1 MSKVTLDVTTA
12 APLMPRSYAKKAPY
26 WNQPRKPIIITDAPQ
41 TAPVPPAVTQ
51 AAPMEGGPDFDGSQ
65 HFSALAACGGNNVSP
80 TAYRDQASPAVLV
93 TDRYPNIQSIGMPFD
108 TTEDNY
114 GVSNTIS
121 VCYQAYFGYA
131 VLRNAINLLCDF
143 SISRVHVKTPN
154 KRLKSFIETWFDAIN
169 LNQFMTQFFLEYYRS
184 GNVFIYKWSGKISED
199 GFNMLKESYSSA
211 GESIAKKSP
220 VVPIRY
226 TILNPMQIYLQR
238 GASYTYG
245 YVRMLS
251 TYEIERLKNPQ
262 TDEDKQL
269 FKSFPEDIQRQIK
282 QGGAW
287 RWLFV
292 PLDQNRLYYVF
303 YRKQD
308 YEPLAVPLAFPVLN
322 DIEFKLNLRRMDTA
336 LANTVEQVLLLVTT
350 GRAADQWNQVAGAKN
365 LAALQTLFQTQT
377 VGRVLIAD
385 YTTKAEWKIPDI
397 KELLGPEK
405 YARVDQDIKEG
416 LQYMFFGEDKFA
428 NASIKTRIFVEGLKE
443 GRRAFIENFLLPE
456 VKKICEIMKFQNIPE
471 LEFEEI
477 QIQDEAVMNRL
488 YVQLAQLGVL
498 DPTETFTAMKTGL
511 LPTKDE
517 SIEHQSQYATERLK
531 GLYQPL
537 VGGPA
542 GGGAMNGRPPGSPG
556 TPAPRQVSTP
566 IGQKKA
572 IKKKT
577 VGSVGDLEE
586 SRFRFG
592 MMKVADNIVKMNALK
607 DAVEVA
613 LAKQFEVTEL
623 NDAQRGVAASVAQS
637 VIFNEEDEAQWSE
650 FVMAYVKEPK
660 EISAETRQELSDIA
674 VEFGVDSWMAAVLSR
689 SKVEIGQDGRAV
701 V

>member
-1 MSKVTLDVTTA
+1 
-12 APLMPRSYAKKAPY
+12 MPKRSYQKRSPY
-26 WNQPRKPIIITDAPQ
+26 WSQARKPAILGQPQMLGAPSQ
-41 TAPVPPAVTQ
+41 EAPVVPPLITQ
-51 AAPMEGGPDFDGSQ
+51 ASPMGGMPDFDGSQ
-65 HFSALAACGGNNVSP
+65 HFSATAACGGNNVSP

-93 TDRYPNIQSIGMPFD
+93 TDRYPNIQSIGMPFE
-108 TTEDNY
+108 TTEGNF
-114 GVSNTIS
+114 GISNAIS

-131 VLRNAINLLCDF
+131 VLRNAINLLADF
-143 SISRVHVKTPN
+143 SISRIHVKTTN
-154 KRLKSFIETWFDAIN
+154 QRLKSFVETWFDAIN
-169 LNQFMTQFFLEYYRS
+169 LNQFMSQFFLEYYRS
-184 GNVFIYKWSGKISED
+184 GNVFIYKWSGRISED

-211 GESIAKKSP
+211 GEVIAAKKSP
-220 VVPIRY
+220 IVPIRY
-226 TILNPMQIYLQR
+226 TILNPMQVYLQR

-262 TDEDKQL
+262 TEEDKQL
-269 FKSFPEDIQRQIK
+269 FNSFPEDIQRQIK

-428 NASIKTRIFVEGLKE
+428 NASIKTRIFIESLKE

-456 VKKICEIMKFQNIPE
+456 VKKICEVMNFKNIPE

-488 YVQLAQLGVL
+488 YVQLAQLGLL
-498 DPTETFTAMKTGL
+498 DPTEAFTAMKTGL
-511 LPTKDE
+511 LPNKDE
-517 SIEHQSQYATERLK
+517 SIEHQKQYSAERQK
-531 GLYQPL
+531 GLYTPL
-537 VGGPA
+537 IGGPQQ
-542 GGGAMNGRPPGSPG
+542 GGAMNGRPSGSGG
-556 TPAPRQVSTP
+556 TPAPRQVATP

-572 IKKKT
+572 IKKKAT
-577 VGSVGDLEE
+577 GGVSDLPE
-586 SRFRFG
+586 SKYRFG
-592 MMKVADNIVKMNALK
+592 MMKIADNIVKMNALR
-607 DAVEVA
+607 DNVEIA
-613 LAKQFEVTEL
+613 LAKRFEVKEL
-623 NDAQRGVAASVAQS
+623 NDAQKSVATSIAQS
-637 VIFNEEDEAQWSE
+637 VVLNEGDDTKWDKVVAS
-650 FVMAYVKEPK
+650 YIKKPK
-660 EISAETRQELSDIA
+660 ELTSQVRAELSDIIA
-674 VEFGVDSWMAAVLSR
+674 EFGVDSWMATVLSN
-689 SKVEIGQDGRAV
+689 SKVQIGQDGKATV
-701 V
+701 